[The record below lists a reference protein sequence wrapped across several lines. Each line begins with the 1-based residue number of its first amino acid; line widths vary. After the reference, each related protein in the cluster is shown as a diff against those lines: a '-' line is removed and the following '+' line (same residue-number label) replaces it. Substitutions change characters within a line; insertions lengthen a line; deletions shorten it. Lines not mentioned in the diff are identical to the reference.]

1 MRKRAKIYAG
11 RYLVTEDGMVFCMH
25 YKNREGYRLL
35 KPHLGRHRCGG
46 YYRVG
51 INGRPEA
58 VHRIVA
64 ECFCEKPI
72 GVGKVEVN
80 HKDGNKLNN
89 HYANLEWVT
98 HLDNVRHAYRTGLIT
113 GAQIV
118 LNARHPHPTRRTI
131 SDELAAE
138 VKELLWDGFAAYR
151 IARMLGLSNAVVDW
165 IRRGGTYKDIPWP
178 SRSRRPRMGILEG
191 KIAAKRYM
199 EKRKEKS

>member
-64 ECFCEKPI
+64 ECFCEKPT

-89 HYANLEWVT
+89 HYTNLEWVT
-98 HLDNVRHAYRTGLIT
+98 HLDNVRHAPPTG
-113 GAQIV
+113 
-118 LNARHPHPTRRTI
+118 
-131 SDELAAE
+131 
-138 VKELLWDGFAAYR
+138 
-151 IARMLGLSNAVVDW
+151 
-165 IRRGGTYKDIPWP
+165 
-178 SRSRRPRMGILEG
+178 
-191 KIAAKRYM
+191 
-199 EKRKEKS
+199 